1 MNASGLR
8 RPSFCSRQGR
18 ENAKGEKNDEFA
30 DRRPDVYTAM
40 FRAVNVRFVE
50 SGGPRQL
57 ERAERAP
64 TRYVAC
70 IPRVYLRRVSGN

>member
-1 MNASGLR
+1 VVWDGR
-8 RPSFCSRQGR
+8 RFAVAKVARTQ
-18 ENAKGEKNDEFA
+18 KGEKNDEFA